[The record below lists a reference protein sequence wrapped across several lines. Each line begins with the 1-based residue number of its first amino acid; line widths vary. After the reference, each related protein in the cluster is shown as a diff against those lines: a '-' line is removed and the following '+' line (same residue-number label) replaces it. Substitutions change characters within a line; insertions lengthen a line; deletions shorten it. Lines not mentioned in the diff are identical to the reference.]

1 MICNSANSNFLIA
14 KTFRKGG
21 CMDKAS
27 KTQEIAEVSEK
38 FAKSKAAF
46 LVDFKGM
53 NVEQVTNLR
62 KKLFSI
68 KSEMRV
74 VRNTLAKR
82 ALKDHPAQD
91 KALSDSLVGTNA
103 IIFAYGDASASAK
116 QLTEFGKDVETLDIK
131 IGVME
136 GQQLNKD
143 MITYL
148 ATLPPIEVLR
158 AQLLGTLAAP
168 MQKFVSTLAAPATQF
183 VCLLKAYENKK
194 NEV

>member
-1 MICNSANSNFLIA
+1 
-14 KTFRKGG
+14 
-21 CMDKAS
+21 MDKAS

>member
-1 MICNSANSNFLIA
+1 MMNRA
-14 KTFRKGG
+14 T
-21 CMDKAS
+21 
-27 KTQEIAEVSEK
+27 KTQEITDISEK

-46 LVDFKGM
+46 LVDYKGM
-53 NVEQVTNLR
+53 NVEQVTSLR

-82 ALKDHPAQD
+82 ALKDHPVQD
-91 KALSDSLVGTNA
+91 KALNDNLVGMNA

-116 QLTEFGKDVETLDIK
+116 SLTEFGKDVETFDIK
-131 IGVME
+131 VGVMD
-136 GQQLNKD
+136 GQQLDKD
-143 MITYL
+143 MIKYL
-148 ATLPPIEVLR
+148 ATLPPLEVLR

-183 VCLLKAYENKK
+183 VCLLKAYENKL
-194 NEV
+194 NGN